1 MANGVEVGV
10 EAIGLVPLV
19 LNNGFVIELKNVFY
33 VPSVKRNLISV
44 TLLDNDGYS
53 CNFGDGK
60 CLISFNNN
68 VVGHAFRHDK
78 LYVLSLNESSAF
90 NVCNVSKKRKS
101 INETSSKLW
110 HCRLGHIS
118 RGRIERLIKEQILE

>member
-1 MANGVEVGV
+1 MHVTNSLQGYRTSVRLTGRERSLRVANGVEVGV

-68 VVGHAFRHDK
+68 VVGHAF
-78 LYVLSLNESSAF
+78 
-90 NVCNVSKKRKS
+90 
-101 INETSSKLW
+101 
-110 HCRLGHIS
+110 
-118 RGRIERLIKEQILE
+118 